1 MHFPLN
7 KMTCVT
13 GVSGSGKSSLIS
25 ETLEPLLD
33 NILNNGKN
41 TVGKYDEISGYENLD
56 KVINISQEPI
66 GRTPRSNPATYTGVF
81 DKIRKVFADTSYA
94 KEHKMNADYFSFNST
109 KGRCPCC
116 EGQGQIKVE
125 MHFLPDVWMEC
136 DECNGKRFKE
146 EVLCNTINGKS
157 ISDVLNIDVDEA
169 LEFFKEFN
177 DIHKILKV
185 LKDVGLGYIKLGQS
199 ATILSGGEA
208 QRVKLAKELSKKAKG
223 KTLYIFDEPTTG
235 LHFHDIKLL
244 NDIFNKLLEEGHTLI
259 IIEHNLNIINSA
271 DWIVDIGPE
280 GGNDG
285 GQLVAEGSRDEVKRC
300 KESVTA
306 AFIR

>member
-1 MHFPLN
+1 
-7 KMTCVT
+7 MTCVT